1 MELGEN
7 ATVRL
12 DADNEFQPD
21 ALWRIDAGG
30 RSQISDDD
38 YVRSHSVQSS
48 HFEMVEMDKIV
59 SRQRGWVTPAST
71 QPTKK
76 GDRSNGEQ
84 QSHLFLL
91 Y

>member
-1 MELGEN
+1 MELGDN
-7 ATVRL
+7 VTVR

-30 RSQISDDD
+30 RSQIRDDD
-38 YVRSHSVQSS
+38 YVRSLSVQSA

-59 SRQRGWVTPAST
+59 SEKRGWVTPAST

-76 GDRSNGEQ
+76 GARTNGEQ

>member
-1 MELGEN
+1 M
-7 ATVRL
+7 
-12 DADNEFQPD
+12 
-21 ALWRIDAGG
+21 G
-30 RSQISDDD
+30 RSP
-38 YVRSHSVQSS
+38 SVQSA

-59 SRQRGWVTPAST
+59 SKKRGWVTPAST

-76 GDRSNGEQ
+76 DDRTNGEQ

>member
-1 MELGEN
+1 MELGDY
-7 ATVRL
+7 ATVR

-21 ALWRIDAGG
+21 ALLRTDAGG
-30 RSQISDDD
+30 RSQIRDDD
-38 YVRSHSVQSS
+38 YVRSVSVQSA

-59 SRQRGWVTPAST
+59 SRQRGWVTPTST

-76 GDRSNGEQ
+76 GDRSNREQ

>member
-1 MELGEN
+1 MGDRSFILGDRSSEKRKGDRSLC
-7 ATVRL
+7 VM
-12 DADNEFQPD
+12 
-21 ALWRIDAGG
+21 G
-30 RSQISDDD
+30 RSL
-38 YVRSHSVQSS
+38 SVQSA

-59 SRQRGWVTPAST
+59 SKKRGWVTPAST

-76 GDRSNGEQ
+76 DDRTNGEQ